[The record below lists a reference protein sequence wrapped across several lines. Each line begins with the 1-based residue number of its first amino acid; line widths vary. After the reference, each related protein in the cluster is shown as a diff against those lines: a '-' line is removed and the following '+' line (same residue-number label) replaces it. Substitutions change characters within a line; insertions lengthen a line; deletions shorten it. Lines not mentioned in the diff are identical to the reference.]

1 MFCTPSRRSGGE
13 KESNAKL
20 GSKMSAEELQAVVG
34 IREAL
39 LAIAH
44 GLRELVDAV
53 DRITKA
59 IEQAAEEVRDVRP

>member
-1 MFCTPSRRSGGE
+1 
-13 KESNAKL
+13 
-20 GSKMSAEELQAVVG
+20 MSAEELQAVVG